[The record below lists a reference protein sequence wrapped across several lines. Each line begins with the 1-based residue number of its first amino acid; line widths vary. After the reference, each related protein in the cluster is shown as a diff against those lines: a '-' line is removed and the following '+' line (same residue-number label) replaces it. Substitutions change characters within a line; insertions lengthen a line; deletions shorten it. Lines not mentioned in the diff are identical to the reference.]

1 MAIFSKLV
9 QKLLE
14 KRVREVDLPLMAADT
29 VEVAADLPIPPSTGA
44 SISALA
50 TEEVVEEVAT
60 SKKRRRP
67 QVKFA
72 P

>member
-1 MAIFSKLV
+1 
-9 QKLLE
+9 
-14 KRVREVDLPLMAADT
+14 MAADT
-29 VEVAADLPIPPSTGA
+29 VEVAADLPIPPSAGA

-72 P
+72 PLNFEQV